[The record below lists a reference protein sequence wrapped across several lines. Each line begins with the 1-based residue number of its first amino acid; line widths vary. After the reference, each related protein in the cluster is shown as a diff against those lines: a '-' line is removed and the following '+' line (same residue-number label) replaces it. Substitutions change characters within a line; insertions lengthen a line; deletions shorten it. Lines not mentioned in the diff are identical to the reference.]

1 MSNAAAQRR
10 SKRQSKIRVSC
21 STQVGESSGQ
31 KPTDFITIMSKLSE
45 KQIKGQFDQ
54 ITNPGRLLAQAF
66 MENLVSLS
74 TYLCIYAG

>member
-1 MSNAAAQRR
+1 MLSLLLIN
-10 SKRQSKIRVSC
+10 KCIK
-21 STQVGESSGQ
+21 VGESSGQ

-74 TYLCIYAG
+74 TYLCIYAR